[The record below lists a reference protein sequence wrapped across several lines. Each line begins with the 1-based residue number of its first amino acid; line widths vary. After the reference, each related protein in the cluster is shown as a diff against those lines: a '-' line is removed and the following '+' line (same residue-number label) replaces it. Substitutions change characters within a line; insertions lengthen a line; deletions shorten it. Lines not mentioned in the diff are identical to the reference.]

1 VCLWSFFI
9 VSLSFHK
16 VPFKVCV
23 EDILSKNQDNK
34 VSLSDHDNSYLM
46 SEQSRRRKWKTR
58 CPIPLGSGIHI
69 YIATIGHLGH
79 GPHGL
84 NT

>member
-23 EDILSKNQDNK
+23 EDILSKTQDNK
-34 VSLSDHDNSYLM
+34 VSLSNHDNSYL
-46 SEQSRRRKWKTR
+46 KA
-58 CPIPLGSGIHI
+58 LHLVVGIDDQ
-69 YIATIGHLGH
+69 
-79 GPHGL
+79 
-84 NT
+84 